1 MNGNPQSLEDA
12 STIVSEFIYS
22 LDNLPNEV
30 AHLLQEIKEKEI
42 RAQGNSA
49 PIAPNTIHILCSSE
63 LQQEIDRDS
72 AKYIR
77 HSLRSSSA
85 SSSATVSPSP
95 SASRAPSPKS
105 SLLPAKINAAYSE
118 INELSTDK
126 CALAQRI
133 IELVARTRAR
143 LDADLT
149 KVRVLQG
156 EIPDQVI
163 SAPSRL
169 TRAPTLVSSPMVEA
183 DPYPLGMRNPAAQIS
198 ESLRVA
204 LTSSASMPDIRQ
216 VPIPPPLQ
224 HSASISAAGPAQK
237 SIQPRLILRCAYSC
251 LFLERRIGSTSS
263 SSSIKLAPVASP
275 TPPRRSA
282 SPLTS
287 ASALNAHTSHSHKRS
302 RLSRQIHPREDID
315 VDADG
320 EEDGEGE
327 DENLYCFCQKQSY
340 GDMIACDNDN
350 CPYEWFHLSCVQLT
364 QPTPEKWYCREC
376 VDKGFAAE
384 TTGTRKG

>member
-1 MNGNPQSLEDA
+1 MNSNPQSLEDA

-30 AHLLQEIKEKEI
+30 AHLLQEIKQKEI
-42 RAQGNSA
+42 KAQ
-49 PIAPNTIHILCSSE
+49 E

-77 HSLRSSSA
+77 HATKTNA
-85 SSSATVSPSP
+85 SSSSSVSPSP
-95 SASRAPSPKS
+95 AASRAPSPKS
-105 SLLPAKINAAYSE
+105 MHLPAKISAAYAE

-126 CALAQRI
+126 CLLAQRI

-156 EIPDQVI
+156 EIPDQSI
-163 SAPSRL
+163 SARVS
-169 TRAPTLVSSPMVEA
+169 RAPSIANSPMLEA
-183 DPYPLGMRNPAAQIS
+183 DAYLTGTRNAASQIS
-198 ESLRVA
+198 ESLRTA
-204 LTSSASMPDIRQ
+204 LGGSASVPDIRQ
-216 VPIPPPLQ
+216 APATPVLPPT
-224 HSASISAAGPAQK
+224 ASISAGPAQK
-237 SIQPRLILRCAYSC
+237 K
-251 LFLERRIGSTSS
+251 RRITTTPSS
-263 SSSIKLAPVASP
+263 ASIKLNPVAIP

-287 ASALNAHTSHSHKRS
+287 VSASNIHAHTSHKRS
-302 RLSRQIHPREDID
+302 RLSRQIHPRED
-315 VDADG
+315 VDMDGEG

-340 GDMIACDNDN
+340 GDMIACDNDD

-376 VDKGFAAE
+376 VEKGFAAG
-384 TTGTRKG
+384 TTGTRKGRKR